1 VRRFLCRVPQSLLW
15 VSLIQHRYQN
25 SSTSS
30 VIGVRSEDLTQQK
43 IVGFAMYNVKPYVVG
58 NREPSHSA
66 IRRHSLGSATFS
78 QFKEFTIGERTL
90 SHMVT
95 S

>member
-1 VRRFLCRVPQSLLW
+1 VAGVYLTLQVVVLSNDILKYVDTKNPTL
-15 VSLIQHRYQN
+15 SLI
-25 SSTSS
+25 
-30 VIGVRSEDLTQQK
+30 VM
-43 IVGFAMYNVKPYVVG
+43 IVGFAMYSVKPFVRG